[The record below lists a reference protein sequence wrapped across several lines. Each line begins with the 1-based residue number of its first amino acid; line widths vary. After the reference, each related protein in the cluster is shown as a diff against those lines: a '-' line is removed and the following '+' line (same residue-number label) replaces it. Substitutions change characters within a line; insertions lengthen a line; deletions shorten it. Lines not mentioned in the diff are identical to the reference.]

1 MQAQYALSDI
11 DNAAQMVLQKRTS
24 QTIAF
29 QGVMGVGKTTLIKAI
44 CKKLNVKERVSS
56 PTFSLVNTY
65 QGSGGPIYH
74 FDFYRLEHFSEA
86 LDFGVDEYFASGDLC
101 LLEWAEKITPILPHR
116 YDIFAITEQ
125 DDFTRIISLTND
137 VQL

>member
-1 MQAQYALSDI
+1 M
-11 DNAAQMVLQKRTS
+11 S
-24 QTIAF
+24 QIIAF

-74 FDFYRLEHFSEA
+74 FDFYRLKHFNEA
-86 LDFGVDEYFASGDLC
+86 LDFGVDEYFESGNIC
-101 LLEWAEKITPILPHR
+101 LLEWAEKITPLSYPTAMILLPLQNKMILPESFH
-116 YDIFAITEQ
+116 
-125 DDFTRIISLTND
+125 
-137 VQL
+137 

>member
-1 MQAQYALSDI
+1 MQTAYSLSDI

-24 QTIAF
+24 QIVAF

-44 CKKLNVKERVSS
+44 CKKLNVKETVSS

-65 QGSGGPIYH
+65 QGSTGAIYH
-74 FDFYRLEHFSEA
+74 FDFYRLKHFNEA
-86 LDFGVDEYFASGDLC
+86 LDFGVEEYFESGNLC
-101 LLEWAEKITPILPHR
+101 LLEWAEKITPLLPHS
-116 YDIFAITEQ
+116 YNTFAIAEQ
-125 DDFTRIISLTND
+125 DDFTRIISLIND